1 MLTHQCSQAT
11 TVIVKTQRTVRDKC
25 VKSTQMVTDPFP
37 SSRYSIHDLATL
49 ASVPTR
55 TVRFYIAQGLMDR
68 PHGAKRG
75 AWYEERHLQQLLLI
89 RRWTDAGL
97 SLDRV
102 RELQAGSPEEAPP
115 RPIKPGMVEVWSRI
129 SLADGVEIQVE
140 PGRAGMTPEQVR
152 SFIQDVT
159 AAYRRTREA
168 SSASH

>member
-1 MLTHQCSQAT
+1 MPANL
-11 TVIVKTQRTVRDKC
+11 
-25 VKSTQMVTDPFP
+25 STL
-37 SSRYSIHDLATL
+37 SRYSIHDLATL

-75 AWYEERHLQQLLLI
+75 AWYEDRHLQQLLLI

-115 RPIKPGMVEVWSRI
+115 RPVKPGMVEVWSRVT
-129 SLADGVEIQVE
+129 LADGVEVQLE

-152 SFIQDVT
+152 TFIQEVT
-159 AAYRRTREA
+159 QAYRRVREP
-168 SSASH
+168 STGSH

>member
-1 MLTHQCSQAT
+1 MQSSSNS
-11 TVIVKTQRTVRDKC
+11 
-25 VKSTQMVTDPFP
+25 ST
-37 SSRYSIHDLATL
+37 RYNIHDLATL

-55 TVRFYIAQGLMDR
+55 TVRFYIAEGLIDR
-68 PHGAKRG
+68 PFGAKRG
-75 AWYEERHLQQLLLI
+75 AWYEDRHLQQLLLI

-129 SLADGVEIQVE
+129 SLADGVEVQVE

-152 SFIQDVT
+152 AFIQDVT
-159 AAYRRTREA
+159 VAYRRVREA
-168 SSASH
+168 GPAVH

>member
-1 MLTHQCSQAT
+1 MASDL
-11 TVIVKTQRTVRDKC
+11 
-25 VKSTQMVTDPFP
+25 STPA
-37 SSRYSIHDLATL
+37 RHSIHDLATL

-75 AWYEERHLQQLLLI
+75 AWYEDRHLQQLLLI

-97 SLDRV
+97 NLERV

-115 RPIKPGMVEVWSRI
+115 RPVKPGMVEVWSRI
-129 SLADGVEIQVE
+129 TLADGGEIQVE

-152 SFIQDVT
+152 AFIQDVT
-159 AAYRRTREA
+159 AAYRRVREPG
-168 SSASH
+168 SPSH

>member
-1 MLTHQCSQAT
+1 
-11 TVIVKTQRTVRDKC
+11 
-25 VKSTQMVTDPFP
+25 MVADP
-37 SSRYSIHDLATL
+37 SSYTRYSIHDLATL

-97 SLDRV
+97 SLERV
-102 RELQAGSPEEAPP
+102 RELQAGSPDEAPP
-115 RPIKPGMVEVWSRI
+115 RPVKAGMVEVWSRVT
-129 SLADGVEIQVE
+129 LADGVELQVE

-152 SFIQDVT
+152 AFIQDVM
-159 AAYRRTREA
+159 AAYRRVRDPGEA
-168 SSASH
+168 SH

>member
-1 MLTHQCSQAT
+1 MMADLPTPT
-11 TVIVKTQRTVRDKC
+11 
-25 VKSTQMVTDPFP
+25 
-37 SSRYSIHDLATL
+37 RYNIHDLATL

-97 SLDRV
+97 SLERV

-129 SLADGVEIQVE
+129 TLADGVEIQVE
-140 PGRAGMTPEQVR
+140 PGRADMTPEQVR
-152 SFIQDVT
+152 AFIQDVT
-159 AAYRRTREA
+159 AAYRRARDPREA
-168 SSASH
+168 SH

>member
-1 MLTHQCSQAT
+1 MPNDLSGH
-11 TVIVKTQRTVRDKC
+11 
-25 VKSTQMVTDPFP
+25 
-37 SSRYSIHDLATL
+37 SRYSIHDLATL

-55 TVRFYIAQGLMDR
+55 TVRFYIAQGLMNR

-75 AWYEERHLQQLLLI
+75 AWYDERHLQQLLLI

-115 RPIKPGMVEVWSRI
+115 RPIKPGTVEVWSRI
-129 SLADGVEIQVE
+129 TLADGLEIQVE

-152 SFIQDVT
+152 GFIQGVT
-159 AAYRRTREA
+159 AAYRRVREPG
-168 SSASH
+168 STSH

>member
-1 MLTHQCSQAT
+1 MRTEST
-11 TVIVKTQRTVRDKC
+11 TT
-25 VKSTQMVTDPFP
+25 
-37 SSRYSIHDLATL
+37 SRYNIHDLATL

-75 AWYEERHLQQLLLI
+75 AWYEDRHLQQLLLI
-89 RRWTDAGL
+89 RRWTGAGL

-115 RPIKPGMVEVWSRI
+115 RLVKPGMVEVWSRI
-129 SLADGVEIQVE
+129 TLADGVEIQVE

-152 SFIQDVT
+152 AFIQAVT
-159 AAYRRTREA
+159 AAYRRVREPG
-168 SSASH
+168 SALN

>member
-1 MLTHQCSQAT
+1 MPSEAT
-11 TVIVKTQRTVRDKC
+11 K
-25 VKSTQMVTDPFP
+25 P
-37 SSRYSIHDLATL
+37 SRYSIHDLATL

-97 SLDRV
+97 SLERV

-115 RPIKPGMVEVWSRI
+115 RPVKPGMVEVWSRI
-129 SLADGVEIQVE
+129 TLADGVEIQVE
-140 PGRAGMTPEQVR
+140 PGRADMTPEQVR
-152 SFIQDVT
+152 AFIQDVT
-159 AAYRRTREA
+159 AAYRRAREPG
-168 SSASH
+168 SASH

>member
-1 MLTHQCSQAT
+1 MLTDAS
-11 TVIVKTQRTVRDKC
+11 
-25 VKSTQMVTDPFP
+25 SP
-37 SSRYSIHDLATL
+37 SRYSIHDLATL

-97 SLDRV
+97 SLERV

-115 RPIKPGMVEVWSRI
+115 RPVKPGMVEVWSRI
-129 SLADGVEIQVE
+129 TLADGVEVQLE

-152 SFIQDVT
+152 AFIQEV
-159 AAYRRTREA
+159 AQAYRRVREP
-168 SSASH
+168 STGSH

>member
-1 MLTHQCSQAT
+1 MAPETFT
-11 TVIVKTQRTVRDKC
+11 T
-25 VKSTQMVTDPFP
+25 
-37 SSRYSIHDLATL
+37 SRYSIHDLATL

-75 AWYEERHLQQLLLI
+75 AWYEDRHLQQLLLI

-115 RPIKPGMVEVWSRI
+115 RPVKPGMVEVWSRVT
-129 SLADGVEIQVE
+129 LADGVEVQLE

-152 SFIQDVT
+152 TFIQEVT
-159 AAYRRTREA
+159 QAYRRVREPGTG
-168 SSASH
+168 SH